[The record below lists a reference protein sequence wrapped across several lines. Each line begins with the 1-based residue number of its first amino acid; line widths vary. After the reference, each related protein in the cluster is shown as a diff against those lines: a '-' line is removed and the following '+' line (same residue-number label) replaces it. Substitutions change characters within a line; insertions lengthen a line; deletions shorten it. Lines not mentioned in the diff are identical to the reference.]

1 MRSSEKKG
9 IILLIAISVVI
20 IILLNVFS
28 KKNESKQEVA
38 QAGENA
44 QNVQTENISSDVQ
57 DVSSEKTEENGNTQ
71 IANQEDEYKIE
82 KLKGIK
88 MIEGMRISNI
98 NIEYQYG
105 LTKITGDVE
114 NTTNSNQGGFVMS
127 VNLINNQGEKIATL
141 PAYIPEIKPGEKTQM
156 KTSDIKDLTGTYDI
170 LVSRQ
175 NKNN

>member
-20 IILLNVFS
+20 IILLNAFS

-38 QAGENA
+38 QTGE
-44 QNVQTENISSDVQ
+44 NVQTENISSDAQ